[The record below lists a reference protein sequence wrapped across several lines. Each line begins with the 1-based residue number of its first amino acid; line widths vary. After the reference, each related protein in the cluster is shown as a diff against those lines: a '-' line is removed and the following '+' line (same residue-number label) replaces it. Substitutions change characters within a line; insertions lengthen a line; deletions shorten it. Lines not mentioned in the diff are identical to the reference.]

1 LSVVGWKGCMT
12 WSLKI
17 GIADGSK
24 IKLTLYPIWDMV
36 YKLKTHNVRMV
47 IMRMKTQTTI
57 RVDQENYLQAK
68 EILKYLGLSYSQAIN
83 VFNNMIVCHKGLP
96 FEIKIPNDETL
107 AAMSEAQHLNGDFVS
122 IDDFAK

>member
-1 LSVVGWKGCMT
+1 
-12 WSLKI
+12 
-17 GIADGSK
+17 
-24 IKLTLYPIWDMV
+24 
-36 YKLKTHNVRMV
+36 MV

-68 EILKYLGLSYSQAIN
+68 EILKYLGLTYSQAIN

-107 AAMSEAQHLNGDFVS
+107 AAMSEAEKLNGDFVS
-122 IDDFAK
+122 IDNFPNPIAADSQAKSQIPFHHP